1 MVACIAAAISWY
13 EGTALRDAQMRSLR
27 AYLSLAEFGIV
38 CPDCGDT
45 AITPNPP
52 MSIKNAILM
61 RIENNGQTPA
71 HRIIATNNLHSEPG
85 KGASLPTNFAFADE
99 TKKIFISKSDIAK
112 DKHRDGIVELSAD
125 DVTAFKDAAADRT
138 TLFLYGHIDYC
149 DIYQQPH
156 TTAYCFKYALNA
168 GLNLPLCESYN
179 GEVIPRGRC

>member
-1 MVACIAAAISWY
+1 
-13 EGTALRDAQMRSLR
+13 MRSLR
-27 AYLSLAEFGIV
+27 AYLSLAEFAVV
-38 CPDCGDT
+38 CPECGDT

-85 KGASLPTNFAFADE
+85 KAASLPTNFAFPNE

-125 DVTAFKDAAADRT
+125 DVTAFKDAAADHT

-149 DIYQQPH
+149 DIYRQPH

-168 GLNLPLCESYN
+168 GLNLPLCDSYN
-179 GEVIPRGRC
+179 GEILPRGSC